1 MELRDR
7 NFILVD
13 TETTGFDEKKH
24 QILEVGILVIK
35 DLKVVGEFEVKIKH
49 NEYTITSKAMQAN
62 KINILEHE
70 KEAVFENE
78 ATEKILK
85 FLNKHKSES
94 DEGYIVIGQN
104 VQFDIKFLKHELN
117 SLYEVGMIDET
128 WEPKNSFC
136 TMTYYKNICNIPAPR
151 GNGIKNPKLSEVID
165 FLNISQDKIATKA
178 NELFQGSGNYH
189 DARFDTAAAYL
200 LVIEG
205 IKQKYIKP
213 GFFSEQLKK

>member
-1 MELRDR
+1 MKLL
-7 NFILVD
+7 FFD
-13 TETTGFDEKKH
+13 TETTSIKPGHICQLSYITVDTTTKPQRTIGKNFFFTVDEMDPGAEEVHGFSLEKLYELSEGMEFLD
-24 QILEVGILVIK
+24 QLQDFMK
-35 DLKVVGEFEVKIKH
+35 DFFD
-49 NEYTITSKAMQAN
+49 AD
-62 KINILEHE
+62 
-70 KEAVFENE
+70 F
-78 ATEKILK
+78 
-85 FLNKHKSES
+85 
-94 DEGYIVIGQN
+94 VIGHN

-189 DARFDTAAAYL
+189 DARFDTAATYL